1 MDSLDGDLG
10 LDLAGLVP
18 RSGRQ
23 SVPLTAEFVREIEVA
38 DLQMPATKIQ
48 TAPPIKKIRDSHH
61 ALARVLVTAGSEAE
75 ASAITGYSPSRIS
88 ILKADPQ
95 FKELLEFYRQEGA
108 TAVADLRNRMA
119 GMALDALQELQERLE
134 EKPDDFGN
142 VLLKDIVKEMAD
154 RTGHAPQRGPSAV
167 TQVNIGLTD
176 RIARAR
182 ERVNQLT
189 SPERVIE
196 HE

>member
-1 MDSLDGDLG
+1 MDGLDGDLG

-18 RSGRQ
+18 RPGRQ
-23 SVPLTAEFVREIEVA
+23 AAQLSAEFVRELEVA
-38 DLQMPATKIQ
+38 DLKMPATQVQ
-48 TAPPIKKIRDSHH
+48 TAPKIKKIRDSHH

-95 FKELLEFYRQEGA
+95 FQELLEFYRKEGES
-108 TAVADLRNRMA
+108 AVGDLRNRMA
-119 GMALDALQELQERLE
+119 GMAMDALQELHERLE
-134 EKPDDFGN
+134 EKPEEFGN

-154 RTGHAPQRGPSAV
+154 RTGHAPQRGPTSV
-167 TQVNIGLTD
+167 TQVNIGLTE

-182 ERVNQLT
+182 ERVNQIAAG
-189 SPERVIE
+189 EKVID